1 MPVSSRDAQRGQ
13 ALLELVVSVPLFIF
27 ALLALLTVIAIAV
40 QSERLPQ
47 ALRYNGLVA
56 QQFDPYSNYSL
67 YEMYENAGTTSII
80 TPACISPIDPTV
92 PGGSGILAGT
102 NPLPGTNTAPF
113 WAPYATPTGSCVSS
127 GPTGF
132 SAASF
137 GLYSDLLLEH
147 DQTTLTTSAWGPLR
161 SLFTTA
167 VPMTQTANFFRS
179 ASIPLVLGC
188 YPVINAMV
196 LQATQPALTPVVT
209 TAPAAL
215 TGVTPTPISPFNAS
229 AACL

>member
-1 MPVSSRDAQRGQ
+1 VDSRQAQRGQ
-13 ALLELVVSVPLFIF
+13 ALVELVVSVPLFVF

-67 YEMYENAGTTSII
+67 YEMYENAGTTSIS
-80 TPACISPIDPTV
+80 TPQCVSPIDPTV
-92 PGGSGILAGT
+92 PGGSGILSGT

-113 WAPYATPTGSCVSS
+113 WAPATTPTGSCVSS

-137 GLYSDLLLEH
+137 GLYSDLVLEH
-147 DQTTLTTSAWGPLR
+147 DQTTLSTSAWGPLR
-161 SLFTTA
+161 SLFTSA
-167 VPMTQTANFFRS
+167 VPMTATANFFRS
-179 ASIPLVLGC
+179 PSIPIVLGC
-188 YPVINAMV
+188 YTVINSMV
-196 LQATQPALTPVVT
+196 LQATQPAQSPTAT
-209 TAPAAL
+209 TVPASL
-215 TGVTPTPISPFNAS
+215 TGVTPTPISPFNAA